1 MAKWLN
7 IEKNTPDCR
16 QSLTG
21 ILWMTELI
29 SNKQTPHKS
38 FMYNTYEPTHMHTEL
53 ARQPFSPTLLWASTC
68 LIIHG
73 SLVGLRKT
81 GQARISIHGNEREC
95 QIFTTTQQDAL
106 STETTV
112 GLESW
117 NCQEKQKQ
125 AILCGLD
132 ARASKKNKKQKKTPD
147 EKKQTRV
154 ESWYPITPALSTD
167 LSSCWLRS
175 AACH

>member
-117 NCQEKQKQ
+117 TV
-125 AILCGLD
+125 
-132 ARASKKNKKQKKTPD
+132 RKNKNRLFSVDWMLEQAKKTKNKKTPD

>member
-132 ARASKKNKKQKKTPD
+132 ARASKKKNKKQKNTWW
-147 EKKQTRV
+147 EK
-154 ESWYPITPALSTD
+154 AD
-167 LSSCWLRS
+167 
-175 AACH
+175 